1 MSRPPANY
9 VVKPDTVPATHRLRG
24 QLIFRV
30 SFRISRQFA
39 DELTGGV
46 VEDADVEVFDEDD
59 HVVAAAQAWPAV
71 VARGHGTGGV
81 ESVVARIPLGVM
93 VIRIYPN
100 ELFPTEF
107 RATAVG
113 ISTSV
118 SRFGAAPE
126 RTGCHC
132 TDITP
137 SSRRFGRFPA
147 SLGG

>member
-1 MSRPPANY
+1 
-9 VVKPDTVPATHRLRG
+9 VVTAAHAWIGRCGVGSCCSPGLWRRRRRCGRG
-24 QLIFRV
+24 TDFI
-30 SFRISRQFA
+30 
-39 DELTGGV
+39 
-46 VEDADVEVFDEDD
+46 
-59 HVVAAAQAWPAV
+59 
-71 VARGHGTGGV
+71 
-81 ESVVARIPLGVM
+81 GVM
-93 VIRIYPN
+93 VIRICPN

-126 RTGCHC
+126 RTCCRC